1 MTPEGCEVDAGS
13 AERPSASGRSGR
25 SLRVM
30 KFGGTSVAGADR
42 LRRIADLV
50 AAAAAEERALVVVSA
65 VSGVTNLLLEG
76 CDRAVA
82 GEEDHA
88 LGRYRAI
95 HASIADDLAAEI
107 GTPARLA
114 LGARLVVLEGELAR
128 ALAGIALL
136 ADCSPRVR
144 AQVAALGERAAV
156 ELLVALLEARGLAPA
171 RLDPRQLLPCTGD
184 PLEAVPQV
192 EEARRRSAPWA
203 AGAAAAPLVAVA
215 PGFFGGDAKGD
226 AMLLGRG
233 GSDYSAALFAQAL
246 DARLLEI
253 WTDVA
258 GIFTADPRLV
268 PAARAVAEVSFEE
281 AMELAHFGAKVLHP
295 KSVAPARAAGI
306 PVRICDTLRPELPG
320 TLVRPA
326 GAAGERVACGLS
338 LLDGVALL
346 SIAGPGMKGVPG
358 VAARAFAALAERG
371 LSVML
376 ITQGSSECVIS
387 LGLRDAE
394 AERAVAALAEAFSAE
409 IATGRVE
416 EIDAQSGL
424 AILSLVGDGM
434 RHRAGV
440 AGGLFGALG
449 EAAVNAVAIAQGGSE
464 RSICVVID
472 EKDGGRAARA
482 VHARFFEDAVAAP
495 PAAGPVRPVSHLRA
509 RPEEPGSESTDD
521 PDPGSARGREPSVR
535 PPAAPHPEV
544 EDGVS
549 PAAGPVRP
557 VSHLRARPEEPGSES
572 MDDLD
577 PGSARG
583 REPSVRPP
591 AAPHPSFQENDLHS
605 GGGPAASPPERVARL
620 RRGPWTI
627 GGEGGEP
634 VHGTAGK
641 ATGPA
646 EEEMPSARAGGAPA
660 AAESAPVSRVVAVR
674 PQDTEVVAAFAP
686 AGIGNLAAGFDVLG
700 AAIAPLA
707 PLAPLDSEA
716 WGDAVEVR
724 AAARDELVCVGP
736 FAARLP
742 ADPRQ
747 NLVWRARDAVERALG
762 APLPP
767 LALTLHKHLPV
778 ASGLGGSAASAVAA
792 VVAIDA
798 FLGGPLS
805 EAQRLHAA
813 GEAEGGVAG
822 EVHLDNVA
830 AILLGGVCLVASGE
844 RVRSLPWPDDLLFA
858 LVVPELELATREAR
872 AVLPRDV
879 PLPLAI
885 AHAQNLAALVHAL
898 HAGDRELLASTLRDL
913 LAEPHRAALVPGF
926 AAAKAAALATGAL
939 GCSLSGAGPSLF
951 AVAEAAAAAAVGEA
965 AARAWREAGV
975 ACRVR
980 ICRAAEGARRVDA
993 RNLFPTAGGR

>member
-535 PPAAPHPEV
+535 PPAAPHP
-544 EDGVS
+544 
-549 PAAGPVRP
+549 
-557 VSHLRARPEEPGSES
+557 
-572 MDDLD
+572 
-577 PGSARG
+577 
-583 REPSVRPP
+583 
-591 AAPHPSFQENDLHS
+591 SFQENDLHS